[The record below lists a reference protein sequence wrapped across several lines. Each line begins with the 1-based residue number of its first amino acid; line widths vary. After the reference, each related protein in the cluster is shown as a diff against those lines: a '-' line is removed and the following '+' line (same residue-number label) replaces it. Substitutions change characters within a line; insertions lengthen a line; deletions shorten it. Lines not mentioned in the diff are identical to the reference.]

1 MLADLLLAYLCAG
14 LAASMIVATRLLRRL
29 ATPRTPERR
38 EMLRALH
45 DDGLPH
51 WLCAVLFFGAVV
63 SVLAQIAL
71 FWPSRIE
78 RILEG
83 GW

>member
-1 MLADLLLAYLCAG
+1 MLADFLLAYLCTG
-14 LAASMIVATRLLRRL
+14 LAASIIVATRLLRRL

-45 DDGLPH
+45 DDELPH
-51 WLCAVLFFGAVV
+51 WVCAVLFFGAVV

-71 FWPSRIE
+71 FWPTRIG

>member
-1 MLADLLLAYLCAG
+1 MLIDFLLAYLCAG
-14 LAASMIVATRLLRRL
+14 LAASLIAATRLLRRL
-29 ATPRTPERR
+29 SIPRTPERR

-45 DDGLPH
+45 DDELPR
-51 WLCAVLFFGAVV
+51 WVCAVLFFGAVV

-71 FWPSRIE
+71 FWPSRISA
-78 RILEG
+78 ILRG